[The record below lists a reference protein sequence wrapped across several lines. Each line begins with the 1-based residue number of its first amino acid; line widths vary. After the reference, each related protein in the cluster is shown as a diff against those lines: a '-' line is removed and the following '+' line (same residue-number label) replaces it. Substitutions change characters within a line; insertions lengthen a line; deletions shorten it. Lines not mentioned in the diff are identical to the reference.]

1 MHSRESAKHRIDTLL
16 AVITTLTESV
26 KFIEDLKFKGMVSA
40 KEASRYHQSATDALN
55 KLLNAKIDNLSGLN
69 QDLKHECPCCRNAS
83 EKENP

>member
-1 MHSRESAKHRIDTLL
+1 MHSRKSAKHRIDTLL
-16 AVITTLTESV
+16 AVTTTLIESV

-40 KEASRYHQSATDALN
+40 KEASRYHQSTAGALT
-55 KLLNAKIDNLSGLN
+55 KLHNVKIDNLLGLN